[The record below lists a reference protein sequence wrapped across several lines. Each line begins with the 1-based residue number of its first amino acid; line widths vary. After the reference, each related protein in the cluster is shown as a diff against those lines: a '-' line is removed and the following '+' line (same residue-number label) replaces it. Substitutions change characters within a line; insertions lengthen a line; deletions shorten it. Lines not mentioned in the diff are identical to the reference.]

1 MRSSIRV
8 TRAPGPWLILLA
20 AALWGTTG
28 TARALGPQDADPLSV
43 GAVRIIIGG
52 ALLAL
57 IALASRRG
65 DPRRLAPFP
74 TLIAATSVAL
84 YQLAFFSSVAVLGV
98 ALGTIIAIGSAPIAT
113 GLLSAL
119 RGDPPDRRWYVA
131 TGAAIVGVTLLAL
144 PGAGE
149 SLDVRG
155 VLLAVAAGSGYALY
169 ATAAKDLLRT
179 NPPLLVMAAAF
190 AGGAL
195 LLLPV
200 AARTDLGWLSEPRG
214 LPVAIHL
221 GVVATAVAYA
231 LFGRGLALVPTA
243 TAATLSLFEPLTATV
258 LGLLVL
264 GERLTGLQAAG
275 AAAVLVGVVVIATGG
290 SRPSSPASPA
300 SAG

>member
-1 MRSSIRV
+1 MRSGARIA
-8 TRAPGPWLILLA
+8 RAPGPWLILLA

-43 GAVRIIIGG
+43 GAVRIIVGG
-52 ALLAL
+52 TLLAL
-57 IALASRRG
+57 IALATRRG
-65 DPRRLAPFP
+65 DPRRLSPVP
-74 TLIAATSVAL
+74 TLIAAVSVAL
-84 YQLAFFSSVAVLGV
+84 YQLAFFSSVAILGV

-113 GLLSAL
+113 GLLSAA
-119 RGDPPDRRWYVA
+119 RGDPPVPRWYVA
-131 TGAAIVGVTLLAL
+131 TGAAIVGVVLLAL
-144 PGAGE
+144 PGAGA
-149 SLDVRG
+149 SLDTRG
-155 VLLAVAAGSGYALY
+155 VLLAVGAGSGYALY
-169 ATAAKDLLRT
+169 ATAAKELLRG

-190 AGGAL
+190 AGGAVL
-195 LLLPV
+195 LVPV
-200 AARTDLGWLSEPRG
+200 AARTDLAWLTEPRG
-214 LPVAIHL
+214 LPVALHL

-264 GERLTGLQAAG
+264 GERLTVLQAVG

-300 SAG
+300 AAG